1 MLVTFKSKAAAEVLM
16 YEEHAKR
23 ILDLLH
29 KDVKRGVITS
39 AETANAIATLNA
51 EIAESKMHPA
61 SEEVQRDVVA
71 HHGANGD
78 DNEHEPV
85 EFVSFATRVYPL
97 LEMLRAAHRSG
108 NDVMWG
114 V

>member
-29 KDVKRGVITS
+29 KDVKRGIITA
-39 AETANAIATLNA
+39 AEMARAVSTLEA
-51 EIAESKMHPA
+51 EIAESRLHPTP
-61 SEEVQRDVVA
+61 EEAQRDVLA
-71 HHGANGD
+71 QQGD
-78 DNEHEPV
+78 SDDDKEHEPV
-85 EFVSFATRVYPL
+85 EYVSFATRVYPL
-97 LEMLRAAHRSG
+97 LEMLRAAQKE
-108 NDVMWG
+108 NCDVMWG